1 MLNFQDFATHFGNNL
16 PEASKPRSQRSRT
29 NPEEKYQ
36 DLVFRFIVTPFIIL
50 LGIFFIGAVIET
62 LFGIP
67 KVTAYLFSS
76 IGGIGLA
83 VVYFQRE
90 IKSVMNKN

>member
-1 MLNFQDFATHFGNNL
+1 M
-16 PEASKPRSQRSRT
+16 PRSRRNRT
-29 NPEEKYQ
+29 YLEEKYQ
-36 DLVFRFIVTPFIIL
+36 DLVFRFIVTTFIIL
-50 LGIFFIGAVIET
+50 LGIFFIGTVIET

-67 KVTAYLFSS
+67 KVAAYLFSS

-90 IKSVMNKN
+90 IKRVMNKN